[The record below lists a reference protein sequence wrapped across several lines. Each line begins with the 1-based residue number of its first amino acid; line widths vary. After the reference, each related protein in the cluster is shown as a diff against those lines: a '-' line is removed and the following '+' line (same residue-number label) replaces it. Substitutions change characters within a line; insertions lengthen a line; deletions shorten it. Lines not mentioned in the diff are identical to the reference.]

1 MDQIESNT
9 HSFIVKIW
17 LEGVD
22 EKAGEAI
29 WRGRVTHVPSGQ
41 DRHFDN
47 LTGITDFIAPYLADM
62 GVELNTPRHVRSWLS
77 RWLNNWFK
85 QVA

>member
-17 LEGVD
+17 REGVD
-22 EKAGEAI
+22 EKSGAVV
-29 WRGRVTHVPSGQ
+29 WRGRITHVPSGQ

-47 LTGITDFIAPYLADM
+47 LSGITNFIAPYLVDM
-62 GVELNTPRHVRSWLS
+62 GVELNTSWPVPNWLS